1 METQTDPEPTV
12 FEKALLDALLAGDH
26 PFLAALRGQYARATP
41 TCRELS
47 GAGLFL
53 NFQVPPD
60 EPDVAPRNFEIGDV
74 YFDLDGLPHGGG
86 ALLFV
91 RDGFISFLE
100 AFSHDGDW
108 PERTDTFAIHYVGPS
123 RDFQRLDRELE
134 SRAGPIQHSDP

>member
-47 GAGLFL
+47 GAGPFL

-60 EPDVAPRNFEIGDV
+60 QPAVTPRNFEIV
-74 YFDLDGLPHGGG
+74 ELYFDLDGLPHGG
-86 ALLFV
+86 AVPLFLRDASISLL
-91 RDGFISFLE
+91 D
-100 AFSHDGDW
+100 AFCHVGHW
-108 PERTDTFAIHYVGPS
+108 PE
-123 RDFQRLDRELE
+123 L
-134 SRAGPIQHSDP
+134 